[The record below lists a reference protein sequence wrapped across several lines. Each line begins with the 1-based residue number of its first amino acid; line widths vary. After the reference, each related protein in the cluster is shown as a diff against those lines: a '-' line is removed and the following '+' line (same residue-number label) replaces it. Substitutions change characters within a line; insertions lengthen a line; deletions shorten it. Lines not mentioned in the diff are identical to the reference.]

1 MNRKFGRLLLSTLTV
16 LVLAGSVAR
25 ADYVPFS
32 YNFSPI
38 NPSSP
43 PFPGAPSALPTLN
56 SDTINSPGL
65 NPQPSKIQLSNEP
78 SVPEAAS
85 TDIVATNI
93 SVMSTATRNHEDSF
107 FDGGS
112 STTSSG
118 GFALRLNIKDLES
131 SAETGL
137 DFHGRFV
144 GNLSSTSSNLDV
156 MWDQNYDK
164 DHAIVFTLGNNEY
177 SVYFRS
183 YSPPGPPSAGLKGG
197 ITFHVDARPLDL
209 QKAPEPSTMV
219 LSCVGLS
226 LMGLAGWRKRRQL
239 KAKAQSEAAI

>member
-1 MNRKFGRLLLSTLTV
+1 MNRKVGSLLLSTLTV

-38 NPSSP
+38 NPNSP
-43 PFPGAPSALPTLN
+43 PWPGAPSALPTLN
-56 SDTINSPGL
+56 SDTANAPGL
-65 NPQPSKIQLSNEP
+65 NPPPSKIQLSNEP
-78 SVPEAAS
+78 GVPEAAS
-85 TDIVATNI
+85 TNIVATNI
-93 SVMSTATRNHEDSF
+93 SVISSATRNHEDSF

-118 GFALRLNIKDLES
+118 GFALRLNIKDLQS
-131 SAETGL
+131 NAETAL

-156 MWDQNYDK
+156 MWDHNYDQA
-164 DHAIVFTLGNNEY
+164 HAIVFTLGTNEY
-177 SVYFRS
+177 SVYFKS
-183 YSPPGPPSAGLKGG
+183 YAPPGPPAASQQGSM
-197 ITFHVDARPLDL
+197 TFHVDARPLDL

-239 KAKAQSEAAI
+239 KAQASTEAAI